1 MSFYAAISGS
11 ITYERPEDFNTV
23 CRFLTE
29 NGWLEKNGLI
39 DAAGGVQEETGVDRD
54 KRSLNLG
61 YCVVYRNLARYLAV
75 LFQGGRGTVVWT
87 STDGCF
93 DGGVVTDGEETLYA
107 LERWAEEHLGMTM
120 PGFDESEDED
130 ESNAAWLDAALDV
143 EDAFHKHYANPEQHA
158 TQASDRGKVNEG
170 YCYVLVRAYHT
181 ELTPCDEYEFAEEER
196 EEAKRKLS

>member
-11 ITYERPEDFNTV
+11 ITYERREDFDAA

-39 DAAGGVQEETGVDRD
+39 DAAGEVQEGTGVDRD

-61 YCVVYRNLARYLAV
+61 YCVVYRNLACDLAV

-93 DGGVVTDGEETLYA
+93 DGGVVTDGKETLYD

-120 PGFDESEDED
+120 PDLDESEDEH
-130 ESNAAWLDAALDV
+130 NAAWLDAALDV
-143 EDAFHKHYANPEQHA
+143 EDAFHERYTNPEQHA
-158 TQASDRGKVNEG
+158 AQTSDKYITR
-170 YCYVLVRAYHT
+170 
-181 ELTPCDEYEFAEEER
+181 
-196 EEAKRKLS
+196 S